1 MDLAY
6 TTEQNMLEESI
17 SKFVSSEYDLDSRK
31 QLANSE
37 LGYSD
42 EHWQTF
48 ASLGWLALPIEEAYG
63 GIGGDLVD
71 TMILFESLGKGLVVE
86 PILSTLVLFGGALSI
101 AGTENQ
107 KQALL
112 PGIADGSVK
121 GALAYL
127 EAEAPSD
134 FNAVTT
140 SAVREG
146 DAYVLNGHK
155 SVVFNAASADHLI
168 VSARTEGD
176 VRDLAGI
183 SLFIVPSDTPGI
195 TRKDYPTVD
204 GLRASEIALESV
216 SVPLS
221 ALLGQPHEGASILNQ
236 IINRGI
242 LAVSA
247 EAVGAMEVL
256 YKSTIDYTK
265 QREQFDHPLADFQ
278 VVKHRLTEMF
288 IEYNLAKSLCMKATM
303 LLNQGT
309 ADAQRHVHALKFLV
323 GKSSRFVGQNAVQL
337 HGGMGMTEDL
347 AIAHY
352 FKRLMIIDALFGNAN
367 IHLEAFTG

>member
-48 ASLGWLALPIEEAYG
+48 ASLGWLALPVEEAYG

-101 AGTENQ
+101 AGTEDQ

-236 IINRGI
+236 VINRGI